1 MGSGASAPGYLRG
14 LSNDPA
20 GLMALIDAE
29 RREKQWLANQYDL
42 KCAEA
47 VELRSQLE
55 ALQMA
60 AEPPRGHAPSPVS
73 NASSPAKSGCSVVY
87 EGRESPS
94 LSSPVS
100 SPCSR
105 GALRERRGLQ
115 ISLDTKPG
123 VPTSKATGSEQVAQ
137 VAQPARRLSTGCLK
151 VSPEVAG
158 RTQARHRNSVLG
170 SEADVQFLGQLNTQV
185 AKQYP
190 VEVPPSPK
198 RLLSQKTWA

>member
-1 MGSGASAPGYLRG
+1 MGSGASAETLRG

-20 GLMALIDAE
+20 GLMLLIDAE
-29 RREKQWLANQYDL
+29 RSEKQWLANQYDL

-47 VELRSQLE
+47 VELQSQLE
-55 ALQMA
+55 ALQRQAKQA
-60 AEPPRGHAPSPVS
+60 AHPPARSQVPAG

-105 GALRERRGLQ
+105 GALRDRRGLQ
-115 ISLDTKPG
+115 LSLDTKP
-123 VPTSKATGSEQVAQ
+123 VPTSKASGSEQQ
-137 VAQPARRLSTGCLK
+137 VAQPARRLSTGGLQI
-151 VSPEVAG
+151 PPG
-158 RTQARHRNSVLG
+158 QARHRNSVLG
-170 SEADVQFLGQLNTQV
+170 SAADLEFLGQLNTQV

-190 VEVPPSPK
+190 MEVPPSPK